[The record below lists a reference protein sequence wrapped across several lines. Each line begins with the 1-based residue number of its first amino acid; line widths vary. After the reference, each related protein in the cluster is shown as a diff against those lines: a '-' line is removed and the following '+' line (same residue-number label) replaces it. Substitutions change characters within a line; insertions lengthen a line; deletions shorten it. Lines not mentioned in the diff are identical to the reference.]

1 MLRKS
6 TRYLPTFL
14 LIYFISSFSFAQS
27 SKKIPVGEISTPYG
41 KIIIS
46 LDDRT
51 PNHRESFID
60 LATAG
65 YWDSLTFNRV
75 IPNFV
80 NQGGCPDTEEGF
92 NDPEYLLAPEI
103 IPELTHKY
111 GAVGA
116 GRDGNPQ
123 KISARCQFYIIQ
135 NPNGV
140 HRLDGD
146 YTVFGQVISG
156 MDVVEKIAHAETNDK
171 DEPTKP
177 VTMKVK
183 IKYLSP
189 SKIEK
194 LQK

>member
-1 MLRKS
+1 MLQIRS
-6 TRYLPTFL
+6 LPLTIFILLASMTFGM
-14 LIYFISSFSFAQS
+14 AQ
-27 SKKIPVGEISTPYG
+27 KQEKVPVGEIKTPYG
-41 KIIIS
+41 KIFIS

-51 PNHRESFID
+51 PNHRDSFID
-60 LATAG
+60 LANAG
-65 YWDSLTFNRV
+65 YWDTLTFNRV

-80 NQGGCPDTEEGF
+80 NQGGCPDTPEGF

-103 IPELTHKY
+103 TPELTHKY

-135 NPNGV
+135 NPEGV

-146 YTVFGQVISG
+146 YTVFGQVIDG
-156 MDVVEKIAHAETNDK
+156 MDVVEKIANAPTNDK
-171 DEPTKP
+171 DEPLDP
-177 VTMKVK
+177 VTMKIK
-183 IKYLSP
+183 IKYLSG

>member
-1 MLRKS
+1 MRLIRLF
-6 TRYLPTFL
+6 TTL
-14 LIYFISSFSFAQS
+14 LIISSGTSIETFSQD
-27 SKKIPVGEISTPYG
+27 KVPVAEIKTPLG
-41 KIIIS
+41 KILLS

-51 PNHRESFID
+51 PNHRDSFIE
-60 LATAG
+60 LANAG
-65 YWDSLTFNRV
+65 YWDTLTFNRV

-103 IPELTHKY
+103 IPELTHQY

-116 GRDGNPQ
+116 GRDGNPE

-135 NPNGV
+135 NPEGV

-146 YTVFGQVISG
+146 YTVFGQVIQG
-156 MDVVEKIAHAETNDK
+156 MEVVEKIAKTATNDQ
-171 DEPTKP
+171 DEPIQP
-177 VTMKVK
+177 MTMKIK

-194 LQK
+194 LK

>member
-1 MLRKS
+1 MLQIRS
-6 TRYLPTFL
+6 LPLTIFILLASLTFGM
-14 LIYFISSFSFAQS
+14 AQ
-27 SKKIPVGEISTPYG
+27 KQEKVPVGEIKTPYG
-41 KIIIS
+41 KILIS

-51 PNHRESFID
+51 PNHRDSFID
-60 LATAG
+60 LANAG
-65 YWDSLTFNRV
+65 YWDTLTFNRV

-80 NQGGCPDTEEGF
+80 NQGGCPDTPEGF

-103 IPELTHKY
+103 TPELTHKY

-135 NPNGV
+135 NPEGV

-146 YTVFGQVISG
+146 YTVFGHVIDG
-156 MDVVEKIAHAETNDK
+156 MDVVEKIANAPTNDK
-171 DEPTKP
+171 DEPLEP
-177 VTMKVK
+177 VNMKIK
-183 IKYLSP
+183 IKYLSG